1 MFDATG
7 SYNEGLILM
16 GGFVALSGLMLYPIP
31 CIRNTL
37 EKVKF
42 IDCLVRM
49 KAYALIKED

>member
-16 GGFVALSGLMLYPIP
+16 GGFVALSGLMLYPMP

-42 IDCLVRM
+42 IVCLVRM